1 MSRRGRVKGTKS
13 PLRVQSSSFLNF
25 FKFRKLDVSV
35 SKKLFRHADNA
46 RAAYGRPGV
55 VLSKAINTVLR
66 MSRWEGIKEIM
77 RPPSR
82 LIKRF
87 LERSRFGKRT
97 GSGAKRRFN
106 MLRGPAMPALGFLF
120 SGDEIIVDRLAA
132 GEEIDLGV
140 WGVGGKDVARGLGV
154 GL

>member
-1 MSRRGRVKGTKS
+1 MSCRGSVKGTKS

-46 RAAYGRPGV
+46 RAAIGRPGV

-66 MSRWEGIKEIM
+66 MSRWEGIKETM
-77 RPPSR
+77 RPFAFDQAVFGTFQVQKTDR
-82 LIKRF
+82 QRGKETF
-87 LERSRFGKRT
+87 QYAERAGD
-97 GSGAKRRFN
+97 A
-106 MLRGPAMPALGFLF
+106 GPRFLF

-140 WGVGGKDVARGLGV
+140 RGVGGKDVARGLGV

>member
-1 MSRRGRVKGTKS
+1 MSRRGSVKGTKS

-46 RAAYGRPGV
+46 RAAIGRPGV

-66 MSRWEGIKEIM
+66 MSRWEGIKETM
-77 RPPSR
+77 RP
-82 LIKRF
+82 F
-87 LERSRFGKRT
+87 AFDQAVLERFRFRKWT

-120 SGDEIIVDRLAA
+120 SGDEVIVDRLAA
-132 GEEIDLGV
+132 GEEIDLGIR
-140 WGVGGKDVARGLGV
+140 GMLGKDVARGLGV

>member
-1 MSRRGRVKGTKS
+1 MSRRGSVKGTKS

-46 RAAYGRPGV
+46 RAAIGRPGV

-66 MSRWEGIKEIM
+66 MSRWEGIKETM
-77 RPPSR
+77 RPFAFDQAVFGTFQVQKTNR
-82 LIKRF
+82 QRGKETF
-87 LERSRFGKRT
+87 QYAERAGD
-97 GSGAKRRFN
+97 A
-106 MLRGPAMPALGFLF
+106 GPRFLF

-140 WGVGGKDVARGLGV
+140 GGVGGKDVACGLGV

>member
-46 RAAYGRPGV
+46 RAAIGRPGV

-66 MSRWEGIKEIM
+66 MSRWEGRKETM
-77 RPPSR
+77 RPFTFDQAVFGTFQVQKTDRQRGKETFQYAERAGDAGP
-82 LIKRF
+82 RF
-87 LERSRFGKRT
+87 LFG
-97 GSGAKRRFN
+97 
-106 MLRGPAMPALGFLF
+106 
-120 SGDEIIVDRLAA
+120 GDEIIVDRLAA
-132 GEEIDLGV
+132 GEKIDLGV
-140 WGVGGKDVARGLGV
+140 RGMLGKDVARGLGV

>member
-1 MSRRGRVKGTKS
+1 MKGTKS

-46 RAAYGRPGV
+46 RASDGRPGV

-66 MSRWEGIKEIM
+66 MSRWEGIKETM
-77 RPPSR
+77 RPFAFDQAVFGTFQVQKTDR
-82 LIKRF
+82 QRGKETF
-87 LERSRFGKRT
+87 QYAERAGD
-97 GSGAKRRFN
+97 A
-106 MLRGPAMPALGFLF
+106 GPRFLF

-140 WGVGGKDVARGLGV
+140 GGMLGKDVARGLGV

>member
-1 MSRRGRVKGTKS
+1 MSRRGSVKGTKS

-35 SKKLFRHADNA
+35 SKKLFRQADNA
-46 RAAYGRPGV
+46 RAAIGRPGV

-66 MSRWEGIKEIM
+66 MSRWEGIKETM
-77 RPPSR
+77 RPFAFDQAVFGTFQVQKTNR
-82 LIKRF
+82 QRGKETF
-87 LERSRFGKRT
+87 QYAERAGD
-97 GSGAKRRFN
+97 A
-106 MLRGPAMPALGFLF
+106 GPRFLF

-140 WGVGGKDVARGLGV
+140 GGMLGKDVARGLGV

>member
-46 RAAYGRPGV
+46 RAAIGRPGV

-66 MSRWEGIKEIM
+66 MSRWEGRKETM
-77 RPPSR
+77 RPFAFDQAVFGTFQVR
-82 LIKRF
+82 KTDRQRGKETF
-87 LERSRFGKRT
+87 QYAERAGDADPR
-97 GSGAKRRFN
+97 
-106 MLRGPAMPALGFLF
+106 FLF
-120 SGDEIIVDRLAA
+120 SGDEVVVDRLAA

-140 WGVGGKDVARGLGV
+140 RGVGGKDVARGLGV

>member
-1 MSRRGRVKGTKS
+1 MSRRGSVKGTKS

-66 MSRWEGIKEIM
+66 MSRWEGIKETM
-77 RPPSR
+77 RPFAFDQAVFGTFQVQKTNR
-82 LIKRF
+82 QRGKETF
-87 LERSRFGKRT
+87 QYAERAGD
-97 GSGAKRRFN
+97 A
-106 MLRGPAMPALGFLF
+106 GPRFLF

-140 WGVGGKDVARGLGV
+140 GGMLGKDVARGLGV

>member
-46 RAAYGRPGV
+46 RAAIGRPGV

-66 MSRWEGIKEIM
+66 MSRWEGIKETM
-77 RPPSR
+77 RPFAFDQAVFGTFQLQKTDR
-82 LIKRF
+82 QRGKETF
-87 LERSRFGKRT
+87 QYAERAGD
-97 GSGAKRRFN
+97 A
-106 MLRGPAMPALGFLF
+106 GPRFLF

-140 WGVGGKDVARGLGV
+140 GGVGGKDVACGLGV

>member
-46 RAAYGRPGV
+46 RASYGRPGV

-66 MSRWEGIKEIM
+66 IRRWEGIKETM
-77 RPPSR
+77 RSFAFDQAVFGTFQVQKTDR
-82 LIKRF
+82 QRGKETF
-87 LERSRFGKRT
+87 QYAERAGD
-97 GSGAKRRFN
+97 A
-106 MLRGPAMPALGFLF
+106 GPRFLF
-120 SGDEIIVDRLAA
+120 SGDEVIVDRLAA
-132 GEEIDLGV
+132 GEKIDLGV
-140 WGVGGKDVARGLGV
+140 RGVGGKDVACGLGV

>member
-1 MSRRGRVKGTKS
+1 MSRRGSVKGTKS
-13 PLRVQSSSFLNF
+13 PFRVQSSSFLNF

-46 RAAYGRPGV
+46 RAAIGRPGV

-66 MSRWEGIKEIM
+66 MSRWEGRKKTM
-77 RPPSR
+77 RPFAFDQAVFGTFQVQTTDR
-82 LIKRF
+82 QRGKETF
-87 LERSRFGKRT
+87 QYAERAGD
-97 GSGAKRRFN
+97 A
-106 MLRGPAMPALGFLF
+106 GPRFLF

-132 GEEIDLGV
+132 GEKIDLGV
-140 WGVGGKDVARGLGV
+140 GGMLGKDVARGLGV